1 MTQSTPR
8 LLERAREQAELDAVV
23 ASAHGGR
30 GATVVIVGP
39 AGIGK
44 TALLGQARTRAREH
58 GFAVLAARGGE
69 L

>member
-44 TALLGQARTRAREH
+44 TALLGQARRAMEH